1 MILVVDDD
9 SQVRHTLVRI
19 LQMHDH
25 ECIDAPSV
33 DDARDTL
40 ADPAC
45 ELVLCDMMMP
55 GESGYDLLR
64 EVRAQRPELPVVMVS
79 GVADLGL
86 AKLALELGALG
97 YVTKPF
103 QPSQV
108 LVEVAGALRRA
119 ELEQENASYR
129 MHLEELVEE
138 RTADLRAALE
148 KVARSERLLRSSSD
162 ELVQALSQAI
172 EGRDIETGQHIA
184 RMSRYTTLLA
194 RATGFDDDE
203 CEQIRLASP
212 MHDVGKIGIADGILF
227 KPGVLTDAEYGVI
240 QQHANLGYDILAKS
254 ELPLLRL
261 AATIARTHHERWDG
275 GGYPFGLAGEEI
287 PIEGRMTAVADV
299 FDALVSRRVY
309 KPAMPLEQALDIMR
323 KGRGTQFDPELLDAF
338 LDQLEAIEVIRSEYT
353 DP

>member
-1 MILVVDDD
+1 
-9 SQVRHTLVRI
+9 
-19 LQMHDH
+19 
-25 ECIDAPSV
+25 
-33 DDARDTL
+33 
-40 ADPAC
+40 
-45 ELVLCDMMMP
+45 MMMP

>member
-33 DDARDTL
+33 DDARDAL